1 MKIHKKAWYRVN
13 LKDIKR
19 FLLTHLITLSPA
31 SMVRLTTS
39 LVTTFWQ
46 LLHFQD
52 SAAAAGMA
60 GSSEWGKTSPVSL
73 LPLSGMLTDK
83 IFPLLAF
90 SQPLYTRTSQELLAY
105 FFFKPFKPYNLCK
118 GRLWTQSRE
127 APASRE
133 GVRSAT

>member
-1 MKIHKKAWYRVN
+1 
-13 LKDIKR
+13 
-19 FLLTHLITLSPA
+19 
-31 SMVRLTTS
+31 MVRLTTS

-105 FFFKPFKPYNLCK
+105 FFFKPFKLYTYVRDAYGLK
-118 GRLWTQSRE
+118 AGRPQRAEKACE
-127 APASRE
+127 ARRNGESFKKVFDCMRPGR
-133 GVRSAT
+133 GL